1 MRHFGKFR
9 LASLW
14 LIVLLAG
21 CSPAETQTSADGDA
35 VGNCDLVIRFNGK
48 AEDREFQVPCPP
60 SSTVLTVMRS
70 VPNGSLEFE
79 MIGADNA
86 TAFIVSIGGV
96 ENEKNLGDNWVYRV
110 NGKLGDKSSG
120 LFPVQPGDSIVWSF
134 GKYEPSE

>member
-1 MRHFGKFR
+1 MGHFGKFR

-21 CSPAETQTSADGDA
+21 CSPTETQTSADGNT
-35 VGNCDLVIRFNGK
+35 VGNCNLVIRFNGK
-48 AEDREFQVPCPP
+48 SEDREFQVPCPL

-70 VPNGSLEFE
+70 VPTGSLEFE
-79 MIGADNA
+79 MIGATDA

-110 NGKLGDKSSG
+110 NGNLGDKSSG